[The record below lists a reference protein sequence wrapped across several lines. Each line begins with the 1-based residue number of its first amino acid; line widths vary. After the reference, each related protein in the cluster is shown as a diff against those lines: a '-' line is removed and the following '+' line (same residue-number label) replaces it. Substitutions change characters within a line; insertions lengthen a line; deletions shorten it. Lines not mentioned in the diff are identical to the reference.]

1 MLGRRASAL
10 LPSLKVAMFESDLPS
25 RLLLLGTCTPEF
37 EAALAAAGC
46 SLRICATRHS
56 LVQDARE
63 SSAQVLL
70 VWPAP
75 GPDEGAELDGWLA
88 ALELQRPALPAL
100 PGLCIATVTSG
111 AQQQRGFSLGLQ
123 VWLAQAPAS
132 AQELLQQL
140 RWAAWQTAR
149 LGSLQTQLDERRW
162 TDRAKGLLMTG
173 QNLDEAAA
181 YQLLRETA
189 MHAHLRLGEVARSV
203 VQAAQQAEA
212 LNLAGQQRMLSQRL
226 VKLLAQRAAAI
237 EPRRAKVLQDESC
250 ARVDANLARLR
261 VLLTASAAAPA
272 WPLAAVEA
280 AWLSLRALLVGK
292 VNAAVLTQAD
302 AAAEA
307 LLALSEQ
314 LASAIESGSG
324 SSPGGRPLRLVNLCG
339 RQRMLSQRLA
349 KDALLA
355 DLLPGFDAA
364 RIAQGLDGFEAGLT
378 ELEAAPLSSPEIR
391 ASLDAVRTE
400 WLRLLRSL
408 RDVQGAAAGLAR
420 SSELLLTHLDRLT
433 ARYQQSL
440 QVVLG

>member
-1 MLGRRASAL
+1 MKA
-10 LPSLKVAMFESDLPS
+10 AMFEPDLPS
-25 RLLLLGTCTPEF
+25 RLLVLGHCPPELA
-37 EAALAAAGC
+37 AALAAAG
-46 SLRICATRHS
+46 SSTRTCATRHS
-56 LVQDARE
+56 LVQDALE
-63 SSAQVLL
+63 SSAQALL
-70 VWPAP
+70 LWPAT
-75 GPDEGAELDGWLA
+75 GSDEQAELDAWLT
-88 ALELQRPALPAL
+88 ALELQRQALPAL
-100 PGLCIATVTSG
+100 PGVCIARASST
-111 AQQQRGFSLGLQ
+111 AQQQRGFGLGLQ

-132 AQELLQQL
+132 APELLRQL

-261 VLLTASAAAPA
+261 VLLTATAAAQDWPLAAAPA
-272 WPLAAVEA
+272 QDWPLAAVEA

-292 VNAAVLTQAD
+292 VSAAVLTQAD
-302 AAAEA
+302 TAAEA

-314 LASAIESGSG
+314 LAGVIEANAGI
-324 SSPGGRPLRLVNLCG
+324 GGRPLRLVNLCG

-364 RIAQGLDGFEAGLT
+364 RITQGLSGFEAGLA

-391 ASLDAVRTE
+391 ASLDAVRAE

-408 RDVQGAAAGLAR
+408 RDVQGPEAAAGLAR
-420 SSELLLTHLDRLT
+420 SSELLLTHLDSLT

>member
-1 MLGRRASAL
+1 MKAS
-10 LPSLKVAMFESDLPS
+10 MFEPDLPS
-25 RLLLLGTCTPEF
+25 RLLVLGHCPPELA
-37 EAALAAAGC
+37 AALAAAGC
-46 SLRICATRHS
+46 STRICATRHS
-56 LVQDARE
+56 LVQDALE
-63 SSAQVLL
+63 SSAQALL
-70 VWPAP
+70 LWPAS
-75 GPDEGAELDGWLA
+75 GPADATDGAELDVWLA
-88 ALELQRPALPAL
+88 ALELQRQALPAL
-100 PGLCIATVTSG
+100 PGVCIAMTSST
-111 AQQQRGFSLGLQ
+111 AQQQRGFGLGLQ

-132 AQELLQQL
+132 VPELQQQL
-140 RWAAWQTAR
+140 RWAAWQAAR
-149 LGSLQTQLDERRW
+149 LAGLQTQLDERRW

-261 VLLTASAAAPA
+261 VLLTASPAALT
-272 WPLAAVEA
+272 WRLAAVEA

-307 LLALSEQ
+307 LLTLSDQ
-314 LASAIESGSG
+314 LASAIETGSG
-324 SSPGGRPLRLVNLCG
+324 PGGRPLRLVNLCG

-364 RIAQGLDGFEAGLT
+364 RIALGLSGFEAGLT

-391 ASLDAVRTE
+391 ASLDAVRAE

-420 SSELLLTHLDRLT
+420 SSELLLTHLDSLT

>member
-1 MLGRRASAL
+1 M
-10 LPSLKVAMFESDLPS
+10 KVAMFESDLPS

-46 SLRICATRHS
+46 SLRSCATRHS
-56 LVQDARE
+56 LVQDARQ

-70 VWPAP
+70 LWPAP
-75 GPDEGAELDGWLA
+75 GPDEGAELDAWLA

-100 PGLCIATVTSG
+100 PGLCIARVSSE
-111 AQQQRGFSLGLQ
+111 AQQQRGFGLGLHA
-123 VWLAQAPAS
+123 WLEQAPAS
-132 AQELLQQL
+132 AHELLRQL
-140 RWAAWQTAR
+140 RWAGWQAAR
-149 LGSLQTQLDERRW
+149 LAYLQTQLDERRW
-162 TDRAKGLLMTG
+162 TDRAKGLLMAG

-261 VLLTASAAAPA
+261 VLLTASTAAVQA

-292 VNAAVLTQAD
+292 VNAEVLTQAD

-307 LLALSEQ
+307 LLALSEH
-314 LASAIESGSG
+314 LASAIETDSG
-324 SSPGGRPLRLVNLCG
+324 PGGRPLRLVNLCG

-364 RIAQGLDGFEAGLT
+364 RIAQGLNGFEAGLI

-391 ASLDAVRTE
+391 TSLDAVRTE

-408 RDVQGAAAGLAR
+408 RDVQGPEAAAGLAR
-420 SSELLLTHLDRLT
+420 SSESLLTHLDSLT

-440 QVVLG
+440 QVVFG